1 MVGDK
6 KNSIS
11 SSISISRTVVKFDLS
26 PVLLN
31 CHKLEWH
38 QLIFNA
44 RQ

>member
-11 SSISISRTVVKFDLS
+11 SSISTSNFFVKFDLN
-26 PVLLN
+26 LAMLN

-38 QLIFNA
+38 QLIFNG
-44 RQ
+44 R

>member
-11 SSISISRTVVKFDLS
+11 SSISTSRIVVKFDLNLA
-26 PVLLN
+26 LLN

-38 QLIFNA
+38 
-44 RQ
+44 